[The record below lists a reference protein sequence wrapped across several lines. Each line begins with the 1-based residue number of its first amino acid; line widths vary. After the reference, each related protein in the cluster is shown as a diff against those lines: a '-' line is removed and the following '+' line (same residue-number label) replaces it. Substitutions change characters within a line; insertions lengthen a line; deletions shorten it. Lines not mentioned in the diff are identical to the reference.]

1 MPAFDTVHDKL
12 VSFIDS
18 TPSVQNSSV
27 LKDDLAQTMFPWLK
41 ERYADKSKTTTTGPE
56 VVAAFGRTVTAL
68 AAELPAASLFPL
80 LDVWRLAILDPT
92 IAPVTLAPLVK
103 VLSSTNESV
112 ATSPRATLL
121 TLLRLATNG
130 LGTSISR
137 SLLASDVRAR
147 AALTGVLVQ
156 TLLHPDRLVRVA
168 AASLGFNVGAWVQ
181 KGRVARARGGE
192 DAVNG
197 GLREGEEDGEWE
209 VELVSAVAEALANE
223 EESEDAGELSRLGSL
238 IPITG
243 PGLTFFGLYLVHRL
257 TATLA
262 FLIRLSPFYQDQ
274 LVPLLSVLQVKET
287 LKGKLAE
294 DGKLR
299 LRKKEIRALVGEVA
313 DQLCM

>member
-1 MPAFDTVHDKL
+1 MTGTLSAHPHSSLNLPSVSALSTEPILFAQVPALDTVHDKL

-27 LKDDLAQTMFPWLK
+27 LKDDLAQTVFPWLK
-41 ERYADKSKTTTTGPE
+41 ERYAEKSNTIAATSPQ
-56 VVAAFGRTVTAL
+56 VVTAFGRTITAL

-80 LDVWRLAILDPT
+80 LDVWRLAILEPT
-92 IAPVTLAPLVK
+92 IAPVTLAPLVQ

-112 ATSPRATLL
+112 TSSPRATLL
-121 TLLRLATNG
+121 TLLRLASNG

-181 KGRVARARGGE
+181 KGRVARARGD
-192 DAVNG
+192 DAVN

-223 EESEDAGELSRLGSL
+223 EESEDAGELSRPGLL
-238 IPITG
+238 IPIAGGG
-243 PGLTFFGLYLVHRL
+243 PN
-257 TATLA
+257 
-262 FLIRLSPFYQDQ
+262 
-274 LVPLLSVLQVKET
+274 
-287 LKGKLAE
+287 
-294 DGKLR
+294 
-299 LRKKEIRALVGEVA
+299 
-313 DQLCM
+313 

>member
-1 MPAFDTVHDKL
+1 VPALDTVHDKL

-41 ERYADKSKTTTTGPE
+41 ERYAEKSKATAPSPE
-56 VVAAFGRTVTAL
+56 VVAAFGRTITAL

-80 LDVWRLAILDPT
+80 LDVWRLAILEPT
-92 IAPVTLAPLVK
+92 IAPVTLAPLVQ

-112 ATSPRATLL
+112 SSSPRATLL
-121 TLLRLATNG
+121 TLLRLTTNG

-181 KGRVARARGGE
+181 KGRLARARGE
-192 DAVNG
+192 DVIN

-223 EESEDAGELSRLGSL
+223 EESEDAGELSR
-238 IPITG
+238 
-243 PGLTFFGLYLVHRL
+243 
-257 TATLA
+257 
-262 FLIRLSPFYQDQ
+262 
-274 LVPLLSVLQVKET
+274 
-287 LKGKLAE
+287 
-294 DGKLR
+294 
-299 LRKKEIRALVGEVA
+299 
-313 DQLCM
+313 